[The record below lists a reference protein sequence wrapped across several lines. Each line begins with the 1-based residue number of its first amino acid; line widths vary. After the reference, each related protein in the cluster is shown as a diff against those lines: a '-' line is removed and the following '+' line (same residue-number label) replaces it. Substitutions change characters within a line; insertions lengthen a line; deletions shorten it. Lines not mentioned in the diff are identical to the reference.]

1 MIGTR
6 LGHYRIVEKVGA
18 GGMGEVYRAHDEQL
32 DRDVALKVLPASA
45 VEDDTARARL
55 LREARAAAGLNHP
68 NICTI
73 HEVGESDGRAYIA
86 MELVDGRMLSDV
98 SRSGP
103 VPIADVVQY
112 GCQIAEAL
120 AHAHARQIVHRDL
133 KCANVIALGDRR
145 VKVLDFGLAKKV
157 ADQGLPDATTGQ
169 VRATLTEPGML
180 AGTLAYM
187 APEQLRG
194 EPADARSDLWAA
206 GVVLYELATGSLPFR
221 ARTAFELSSQ
231 ILNEPLAAMPRSVP
245 LALRAVV
252 ERCLEKQPS
261 RRYQTAAD
269 LRRALDGVQSDAA
282 PATVLRYTI
291 SRRPWLTTSL
301 AVVVLAAIVGALN
314 VERIRTRWFGGAP
327 RVESLAVLPLEN
339 LTGDAAHD
347 YFADGMTEILSTD
360 LARLAVLK
368 RVTARGSVSRYKG
381 TTKPFA
387 DIARELNVDAL
398 VTGAVLRAGD
408 PVVITAQL
416 LDPATGHQLWTNTYE
431 RNLKDI
437 LALRNEIVSAIVGEV
452 QARLSPSEAAHLTAA
467 RPVNPEAFEAYL
479 KGIFHRL
486 KQTREDFDLAE
497 RYFQSALDKDPSYAL
512 GYAGLASVWMMRG
525 DAGMQP
531 PSETFPKAIAFI
543 DKALALDDDLADV
556 HVLLGN
562 IKSVTEWDWAASE
575 REYKRALELNPN
587 HADAHFFYSDLLLVL
602 GRPDEWERESR
613 RAQELDPLNDFNR
626 SFYGWQLN
634 YRHRYDEAI
643 ALFQKL
649 LPTAPNKGSNYL
661 GLWGAYYRKG
671 DYAPAIA
678 AAREY
683 FNATGDKDLAQLLG
697 PARDLTTYRDAM
709 RRVGEAMVV
718 RSKQRHVPGIR
729 VARMFAH
736 AGDTDRAIEWLETAY
751 RNRESPLMRLGLV
764 WDWDDLRADPRF
776 QDLMR
781 RIGLP

>member
-32 DRDVALKVLPASA
+32 DRDVALKVLPAAA
-45 VEDDTARARL
+45 VEDGTARARL

-73 HEVGESDGRAYIA
+73 HEVGESDGHAYIA
-86 MELVDGRMLSDV
+86 MELVEGRMLSDV
-98 SRSGP
+98 SRGCAVP
-103 VPIADVVQY
+103 VADVVQY
-112 GCQIAEAL
+112 GCQIADAL
-120 AHAHARQIVHRDL
+120 THAHARQIVHRDL
-133 KCANVIALGDRR
+133 KCANVIALSDRR

-157 ADQGLPDATTGQ
+157 ADEAVPDATTGQ

-206 GVVLYELATGSLPFR
+206 GVVLYELATGSLPFK

-269 LRRALDGVQSDAA
+269 LRRALDAVQGDATA
-282 PATVLRYTI
+282 PATALRYAI
-291 SRRPWLTTSL
+291 SRRPWLTASL
-301 AVVVLAAIVGALN
+301 AAVVLAAIVAALN
-314 VERIRTRWFGGAP
+314 VERIRTRWLGGAL

-339 LTGDAAHD
+339 LTGDAAQD

-360 LARLAVLK
+360 LARLAGLK

-381 TTKPFA
+381 TDKPLA

-398 VTGAVLRAGD
+398 VTGSVLRAGD

-416 LDPATGHQLWTNTYE
+416 LDPATGNQLWTNTYE

-437 LALRNEIVSAIVGEV
+437 LALRNEIVSAIVSEI
-452 QARLSPSEAAHLTAA
+452 QARLTPSEAAHLTAA
-467 RPVNPEAFEAYL
+467 RQVNPEAFEAYL
-479 KGIFHRL
+479 KGRFHWL
-486 KQTREDFDLAE
+486 KQTREDFDMAE
-497 RYFQSALDKDPSYAL
+497 RYFQFALDKDPTYAL

-531 PSETFPKAIAFI
+531 PSETFPKAVAFI
-543 DKALALDDDLADV
+543 EKALALDEDLADI
-556 HVLLGN
+556 HVALGN
-562 IKSVTEWDWAASE
+562 IKAIEWDWAASE
-575 REYKRALELNPN
+575 REFKRALELNPN
-587 HADAHFFYSDLLLVL
+587 HAGAHFFYSDLLLIL

-613 RAQELDPLNDFNR
+613 RAHELDPLNDFNR

-634 YRHRYDEAI
+634 YRRRYGEAI
-643 ALFQKL
+643 PIFQQL
-649 LPTAPNKGSNYL
+649 LPTAPNKGSIYL

-671 DYAPAIA
+671 DFAPAIA

-683 FNATGDKDLAQLLG
+683 FNSTGDKDFAELLG
-697 PARDLTTYRDAM
+697 MAADRTAYRAAM
-709 RRVGEAMVV
+709 RRVGEAMVA
-718 RSKQRHVPGIR
+718 RSTERHVPGIR

-751 RNRESPLMRLGLV
+751 RNRESPLLRMGVV
-764 WDWDDLRADPRF
+764 WDWDDLRGDPRF

-781 RIGLP
+781 RVGLP